1 MNSGIYFG
9 TNADDPLLTNRLAN
23 PVPRL
28 VVTRDFLLV
37 TRNHHTEA
45 AKQRVQNSINTTD
58 GRTSKVIDS
67 K

>member
-45 AKQRVQNSINTTD
+45 AINTTD